1 LLETSED
8 EEQKKKDA
16 AKAKGAVKLEA
27 HELAMEINIT
37 LSESETTTLFH
48 VPGIIVAS
56 EGDEASNT
64 TKQTK
69 QYTELCNKKISSD
82 AFIEH
87 GTQTINLT
95 QKTREIEFEGIT
107 QESKSFQATKWEI
120 DDARHAESITSSKK
134 EEMLYLNMVEEIL
147 VEKSKHKAAF
157 IDAENLA
164 SHISIGSETQI
175 G

>member
-1 LLETSED
+1 MLETSED

-95 QKTREIEFEGIT
+95 QKTREIDFEGIT
-107 QESKSFQATKWEI
+107 QESKSFQATNWDI